1 MDTLLDE
8 PLRRSE
14 DLTKSET
21 VRTPLGAKKMKF
33 EYDLCETVEVKV
45 EPKKDTVDPD
55 SVEYWLP
62 PYIDMEEIESDMAL
76 GEEIMPMREWILAQ
90 SKVDMESKVE
100 KTVRMDPPRRRS
112 RKDNFGNGNVN
123 PFGFD

>member
-1 MDTLLDE
+1 
-8 PLRRSE
+8 
-14 DLTKSET
+14 
-21 VRTPLGAKKMKF
+21 MKF